1 MYDIELV
8 LDQMELELIQ
18 NMKKY
23 LAKGSKTDDIYKWQ
37 QKRLDDLEKF
47 RAKNR
52 EIIKKYQKAIKQGT
66 VYDLRSEYKRQCE
79 RELKRIIK
87 KYPGRYNLNIDSK
100 DFKALSDKR
109 LIMLL
114 NEVLDTQTKALN
126 AAFRTI
132 DDIYRQTIFKTSVLL
147 NTGEYNLVPAIDT
160 AQQDFLAKGITNITY
175 ASGAV
180 VPIRSYCEMA
190 LRTNRTRT
198 ALNARGL
205 VREEL
210 GLYLVRVSYHQSSC
224 EKCGVYEN
232 RIAFD
237 DVHEQGGVNDTQY
250 PNLSEFVEG
259 GLFHP
264 NCRHMTYLFDPDVDD
279 EDDIPETLRYTDED
293 KRRYEAEQHQRKLER
308 DIRKYKRLQ
317 QGSLDPKTQAKYD
330 IKLKNK
336 EEELK
341 KFLKDNPKLRRKEWR
356 ERLK

>member
-8 LDQMELELIQ
+8 LDQMELELIM

-23 LAKGSKTDDIYKWQ
+23 LSKGSKTDDIYKWQ
-37 QKRLDDLEKF
+37 EQRLKDLEKF
-47 RAKNR
+47 RQQNKK
-52 EIIKKYQKAIKQGT
+52 IIKKYQKAIREGT
-66 VYDLRSEYKRQCE
+66 IYDLRSEYKKQCQK
-79 RELKRIIK
+79 ELKRINK
-87 KYPGRYNLNIDSK
+87 KYPGRFNLDIDTK
-100 DFKALSDKR
+100 QFKSLSDKR
-109 LIMLL
+109 LMMLL

-126 AAFRTI
+126 AAFRTVE
-132 DDIYRQTIFKTSVLL
+132 DIYRQTIFRAAAYL
-147 NTGEYNLVPAIDT
+147 NAGEANLVPAIDM
-160 AQQDFLAKGITNITY
+160 AQQDFLSRGITNITY
-175 ASGAV
+175 ASGAI

-224 EKCGVYEN
+224 EKCGKYEN

-237 DVHEQGGVNDTQY
+237 DVHEQGGINDTKY

-279 EDDIPETLRYTDED
+279 ENDVPEHLHYSDED
-293 KRRYEAEQHQRKLER
+293 KKRYEAEQHQRKLER
-308 DIRKYKRLQ
+308 DIRKYKRLKE
-317 QGSLDPKTQAKYD
+317 GSLDPKSQEKYD
-330 IKLKNK
+330 NKLKNK

-341 KFLKDNPKLRRKEWR
+341 QFLKENKKLRRKEWR
-356 ERLK
+356 ERLE

>member
-23 LAKGSKTDDIYKWQ
+23 LQKGTKSDDIYKWQ
-37 QKRLDDLEKF
+37 QQRLNDLEKF
-47 RAKNR
+47 RQQNKK
-52 EIIKKYQKAIKQGT
+52 IIKKYQKTIKEGT
-66 VYDLRSEYKRQCE
+66 IYDLRSEYKKQCDK
-79 RELKRIIK
+79 ELKRIIK
-87 KYPGRYNLNIDSK
+87 KYPGKYDLDIDTK
-100 DFKALSDKR
+100 DFKSLSDKR
-109 LIMLL
+109 LMMLL

-132 DDIYRQTIFKTSVLL
+132 EDVYRQTIFKTAVLI
-147 NTGEYNLVPAIDT
+147 NSGEYNLVPAIDL
-160 AQQDFLAKGITNITY
+160 AQKDFLAKGITNIVY

-198 ALNARGL
+198 ALYGRGL
-205 VREEL
+205 VREQL

-224 EKCGVYEN
+224 EKCGPFEN

-279 EDDIPETLRYTDED
+279 ENDIPEHLRYTEED
-293 KRRYEAEQHQRKLER
+293 KERYKAEQHQRKLER
-308 DIRKYKRLQ
+308 DIRKYKRMQ
-317 QGSLDPKTQAKYD
+317 QGSLDPKNRDKYD
-330 IKLKNK
+330 NKLKNK
-336 EEELK
+336 EKELK
-341 KFLKDNPKLRRKEWR
+341 EFLKQNPKLRRKEWR
-356 ERLK
+356 ERLE

>member
-23 LAKGSKTDDIYKWQ
+23 LEKGSKTDDIYKWQ
-37 QKRLDDLEKF
+37 KQRLDDLEKF
-47 RAKNR
+47 RQQNKK
-52 EIIKKYQKAIKQGT
+52 IIKKYQKAIKEGT
-66 VYDLRSEYKRQCE
+66 IYDLRSEYKSQCDK
-79 RELKRIIK
+79 ELKRIIK
-87 KYPGRYNLNIDSK
+87 KYPGKYNLDIDSK
-100 DFKALSDKR
+100 RFKSLSDKR
-109 LIMLL
+109 LMILL

-126 AAFRTI
+126 AAFRTM
-132 DDIYRQTIFKTSVLL
+132 DDIYRQTIFKTTVLL
-147 NTGEYNLVPAIDT
+147 NTGEYNLVPAIDL
-160 AQQDFLAKGITNITY
+160 AQQDFLAKGVSTITY
-175 ASGAV
+175 TSGAV

-224 EKCGVYEN
+224 EKCGPFEN

-237 DVHEQGGVNDTQY
+237 DVHEQGGINDTKY
-250 PNLSEFVEG
+250 PNLSEFVAE

-279 EDDIPETLRYTDED
+279 ENDIPEGLQYTDDD
-293 KRRYEAEQHQRKLER
+293 KKRYIAEQHQRKLER
-308 DIRKYKRLQ
+308 DIRKYKRMQ
-317 QGSLDPKTQAKYD
+317 QGSLDPKNCDKYN

-336 EEELK
+336 EKELEE
-341 KFLKDNPKLRRKEWR
+341 FLKANPKLRRKEWR
-356 ERLK
+356 ERLE